1 MSSGFAF
8 MDLLVSEVTMIIGV
22 VVFLLC
28 LLLLILKRK
37 TLQRGTKTLLLFLLV
52 LSTVYIVFILWAVIM
67 WGKPPQPAAA
77 LY

>member
-37 TLQRGTKTLLLFLLV
+37 TLQRGTKALLLFLLV
-52 LSTVYIVFILWAVIM
+52 LSAVYIVFILWAVIM
-67 WGKPPQPAAA
+67 WGEPPQPAAA

>member
-37 TLQRGTKTLLLFLLV
+37 TLQRGTKALLLFLLV

>member
-1 MSSGFAF
+1 MSSSFAF

-22 VVFLLC
+22 VIFLLC

-37 TLQRGTKTLLLFLLV
+37 TLQRGTKALLLFLLV
-52 LSTVYIVFILWAVIM
+52 LSAVYIVFILWAVIM
-67 WGKPPQPAAA
+67 WGEPPQPAAA

>member
-37 TLQRGTKTLLLFLLV
+37 TLQRGTKALLLFLIV
-52 LSTVYIVFILWAVIM
+52 LGTVYIVFILWAVIM
-67 WGKPPQPAAA
+67 WGEPPQPAAA

>member
-28 LLLLILKRK
+28 LLMLILKRK
-37 TLQRGTKTLLLFLLV
+37 TLQRGTKALLLFLLV
-52 LSTVYIVFILWAVIM
+52 LSVVYIVFIIWAVIM
-67 WGKPPQPAAA
+67 WGEPPQPAAA

>member
-37 TLQRGTKTLLLFLLV
+37 TLQRGTKALLLFVLV
-52 LSTVYIVFILWAVIM
+52 LSAVYIVFIIWAVIM
-67 WGKPPQPAAA
+67 WGEPPQPAAA

>member
-8 MDLLVSEVTMIIGV
+8 MDLLVNEVTMIIGV

-37 TLQRGTKTLLLFLLV
+37 TLQRGTKALLLFLLV
-52 LSTVYIVFILWAVIM
+52 LSAVYIVFIIWAVIM
-67 WGKPPQPAAA
+67 WGKPPRPVAA

>member
-37 TLQRGTKTLLLFLLV
+37 TLQRGTKALLLFLLV
-52 LSTVYIVFILWAVIM
+52 LSAVYIVFILWAVIM
-67 WGKPPQPAAA
+67 WGETPQPAAA

>member
-28 LLLLILKRK
+28 LLMLILKRK
-37 TLQRGTKTLLLFLLV
+37 TLQRGTKALLLFLLV
-52 LSTVYIVFILWAVIM
+52 LSVVYIVFILWAVIM
-67 WGKPPQPAAA
+67 WGEPPQPAAA

>member
-22 VVFLLC
+22 VVFLVC

-37 TLQRGTKTLLLFLLV
+37 TLQRGTKVLLLFLLV
-52 LSTVYIVFILWAVIM
+52 LGAVYIVFIIWAVIM
-67 WGKPPQPAAA
+67 WGEPPQPAAA

>member
-37 TLQRGTKTLLLFLLV
+37 TLQRGTKALLLFLLV
-52 LSTVYIVFILWAVIM
+52 LGAVYIVFIIWAVIM
-67 WGKPPQPAAA
+67 WGEPPQPAAA